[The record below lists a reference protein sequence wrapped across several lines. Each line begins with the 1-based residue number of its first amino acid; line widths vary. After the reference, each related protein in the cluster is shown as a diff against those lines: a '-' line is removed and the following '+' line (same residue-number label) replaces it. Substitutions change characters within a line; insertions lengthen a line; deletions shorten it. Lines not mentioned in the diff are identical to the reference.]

1 MASPIKNG
9 HRQNFSSMSSS
20 LDSILAQAKE
30 TVARREGNTNQQHHD
45 LLRQKDE
52 ELARLRSLLAER
64 DRTSAS
70 ASAAVVAAA
79 GMPLPSPL
87 SMAVLLQ
94 KPNTRCSI
102 LLLLLLFLLLFRNR
116 EQALAVSAVRSRRN
130 RRRVCHRAPA

>member
-1 MASPIKNG
+1 
-9 HRQNFSSMSSS
+9 MSSS

-70 ASAAVVAAA
+70 SASAAAVAAT
-79 GMPLPSPL
+79 GTPLVPASPP
-87 SMAVLLQ
+87 LLPGRAFQ
-94 KPNTRCSI
+94 WPNTRRFYFY
-102 LLLLLLFLLLFRNR
+102 FLL
-116 EQALAVSAVRSRRN
+116 
-130 RRRVCHRAPA
+130 

>member
-1 MASPIKNG
+1 LYYASPINNG
-9 HRQNFSSMSSS
+9 YRQNFSSMSSS

-70 ASAAVVAAA
+70 SASAAAVAAT
-79 GMPLPSPL
+79 GTPLVPASPP
-87 SMAVLLQ
+87 LLPCRAFEAQ
-94 KPNTRCSI
+94 GLTR
-102 LLLLLLFLLLFRNR
+102 
-116 EQALAVSAVRSRRN
+116 AVSISISIQEQGASTRSSCRRISKE
-130 RRRVCHRAPA
+130 